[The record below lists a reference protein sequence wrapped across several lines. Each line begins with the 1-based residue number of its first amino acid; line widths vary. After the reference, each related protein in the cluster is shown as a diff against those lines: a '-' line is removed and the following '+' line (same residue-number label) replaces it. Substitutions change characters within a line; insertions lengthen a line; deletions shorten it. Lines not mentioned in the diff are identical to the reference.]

1 MKRDRCR
8 DYATQAF
15 VWFGAV
21 RNKSVEEFIV
31 EEGIDTVEYEKFC
44 ADLFAVEK
52 TFFKLASTNREYI
65 IDAVRE
71 VYMCSRK
78 FPKHRD
84 IAGRVRR
91 YSFLVPTSE
100 KTVYKWLETARNIYA
115 LERGLAVHIPL
126 GFCDT

>member
-31 EEGIDTVEYEKFC
+31 EEGIDAVEYEDFC
-44 ADLFAVEK
+44 ADLFAVAE
-52 TFFKLASTNREYI
+52 TLFELAATDREYI

-78 FPKHRD
+78 FPGHDD
-84 IAGRVRR
+84 IACRVRHHA
-91 YSFLVPTSE
+91 FAVPATE
-100 KTVYKWLETARNIYA
+100 KTVYKWLETARDIFA
-115 LERGLAVHIPL
+115 DKRGLTVKVPP
-126 GFCDT
+126 GFEQI